1 VETNHHGNI
10 THGEKEIWR
19 ELATAERRGKCD
31 GGERVKQ
38 QERDREAA

>member
-1 VETNHHGNI
+1 VETNQHGDI
-10 THGEKEIWR
+10 TQGEKEIWR
-19 ELATAERRGKCD
+19 ELATAERRGGYD